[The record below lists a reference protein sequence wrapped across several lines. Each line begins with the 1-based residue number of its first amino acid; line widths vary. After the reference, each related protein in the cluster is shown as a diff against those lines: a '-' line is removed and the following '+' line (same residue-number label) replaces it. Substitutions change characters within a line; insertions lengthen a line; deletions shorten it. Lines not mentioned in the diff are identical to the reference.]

1 MSPDT
6 KHNEHL
12 TGKKTT
18 IFWHPN
24 SVSGNIAKPLVSCG
38 ALWTIAWRDRLLQRN
53 DLTTRLN
60 QIGHS
65 IQAQS
70 LAANDFVT
78 YLGLTP
84 SLSLKECR
92 SFPVFVQIIRSI
104 GAMCPVSIILIYGVG
119 LVRHLLFV
127 SIVWE
132 MPCPWFP
139 AASNRSTAYH
149 GTVDI
154 SQDSRMSIVDTPKL
168 PGDGYIGWLL
178 LICFLSVFL
187 ICFHFRLRNR
197 WSWWL
202 ANSFYMIR
210 EAYSCSDQ

>member
-1 MSPDT
+1 MNVTWYQTQWAFDNRQKRQFSD
-6 KHNEHL
+6 
-12 TGKKTT
+12 
-18 IFWHPN
+18 
-24 SVSGNIAKPLVSCG
+24 
-38 ALWTIAWRDRLLQRN
+38 
-53 DLTTRLN
+53 
-60 QIGHS
+60 
-65 IQAQS
+65 IQTWS
-70 LAANDFVT
+70 LATLRSLSCLVVHCERLHDGIDCSRGTIWPLGWIRSITAFKLKVYDFVT

-104 GAMCPVSIILIYGVG
+104 GAMCPVPIILIYGVG
-119 LVRHLLFV
+119 LVRHPLFV
-127 SIVWE
+127 CIVRE
-132 MPCPWFP
+132 MPSPWFP
-139 AASNRSTAYH
+139 AAANRSTAYH

-154 SQDSRMSIVDTPKL
+154 SQDSRMLIVDTPKL

-187 ICFHFRLRNR
+187 ICFHFCLRNR

-210 EAYSCSDQ
+210 KAYSCSDQ